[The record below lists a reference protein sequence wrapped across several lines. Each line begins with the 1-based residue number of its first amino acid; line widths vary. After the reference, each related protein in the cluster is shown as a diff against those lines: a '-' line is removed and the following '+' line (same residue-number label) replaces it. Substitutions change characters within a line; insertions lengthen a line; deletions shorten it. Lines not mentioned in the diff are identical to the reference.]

1 MLLRDLTIANI
12 CVQPDCQTSLRPG
25 RRSSKG
31 KTGWPAASKAVLSA
45 PGRGFVHAIR
55 QMPSE
60 IRKIEKNRFRKAAAT
75 DSAISRTE
83 TYCLTLRLL
92 LLSTRLPKIRSRR
105 KRQSQLFLAAPSDF
119 QYFST
124 ALASCATPIHLDGF
138 LTRVPPQA
146 ECNPLTSSGST
157 PAPNH
162 RARQQTD
169 HTRAHHPG
177 ATIPGPGQHIFQT
190 IQANN

>member
-75 DSAISRTE
+75 DSAISRAR
-83 TYCLTLRLL
+83 TYCLALKLL
-92 LLSTRLPKIRSRR
+92 LPSTRLPKIRSRR
-105 KRQSQLFLAAPSDF
+105 KRHPQLFLAAPDDF
-119 QYFST
+119 QYST
-124 ALASCATPIHLDGF
+124 TAPGSCATPLRLDGF
-138 LTRVPPQA
+138 PTRVPPQA

-157 PAPNH
+157 PAHNH
-162 RARQQTD
+162 RARQHID
-169 HTRAHHPG
+169 NTRAHHPG
-177 ATIPGPGQHIFQT
+177 ATIPGLGR
-190 IQANN
+190 